1 MLVVIC
7 LSFVGLLYATT
18 DECEPCE
25 EGDPNCGG
33 EPGEDSV
40 TFADRNKEE
49 YKYSVETEK
58 ERMYLT
64 KNNNDGETKVSTNKL
79 TQVRSGNECG
89 FISWDATTGIIIS
102 DSGGEYAV
110 RNPLIDKSSPEYAAY

>member
-40 TFADRNKEE
+40 TLLIGIKRSISTQLKL
-49 YKYSVETEK
+49 KKSVRILQK
-58 ERMYLT
+58 IIMMV
-64 KNNNDGETKVSTNKL
+64 K
-79 TQVRSGNECG
+79 QRS
-89 FISWDATTGIIIS
+89 A
-102 DSGGEYAV
+102 
-110 RNPLIDKSSPEYAAY
+110 LIN